1 MTIGTRT
8 VSSLISNGYEL
19 LLLAV
24 MAGFAIYDY
33 RHKRVPNKALAF
45 FLPIF
50 LAAPFLRTAAQGLPG
65 ILPALLNAL
74 FGAGA
79 GFGILLL
86 AALLSKGGA
95 GVGGGDIKL
104 FAAIGLCFGAD
115 GAVIVFILTTLL
127 SAAHFCILLMKK
139 RIKVS
144 ERKPM
149 VPYITVSSAIY
160 LVILHEMS
168 YNIMVSL

>member
-104 FAAIGLCFGAD
+104 AAAMGFAYGPHRIL
-115 GAVIVFILTTLL
+115 FILLL
-127 SAAHFCILLMKK
+127 ASVLCLPVAGYFSRAKK
-139 RIKVS
+139 GRLDAL
-144 ERKPM
+144 PF
-149 VPYITVSSAIY
+149 VPFMATGCLV
-160 LVILHEMS
+160 LTVILILS
-168 YNIMVSL
+168 